1 MAKKEASLTS
11 FAGRLLTEN
20 ELAVFMEL
28 MQYTK
33 PVLFIDIYDGLLK
46 KIHDNQIVL
55 ILDTLTRGP
64 EPLVKR
70 VVKRRFY
77 MKQEILVEYWELSTY
92 AKKFVDVNNQSVSTS
107 QLGDTTCHLVHGLK
121 PSCGSVRQTARNSS
135 D

>member
-20 ELAVFMEL
+20 ELVVFMEL

-33 PVLFIDIYDGLLK
+33 PVLVIDIYDGLLK

-70 VVKRRFY
+70 VVKRRLY
-77 MKQEILVEYWELSTY
+77 MKQEILVEYWELSTF
-92 AKKFVDVNNQSVSTS
+92 AKKFIDVNDQSVSTS
-107 QLGDTTCHLVHGLK
+107 H
-121 PSCGSVRQTARNSS
+121 N
-135 D
+135 